1 LSHCSAGKAE
11 LSLALATL
19 SSLCLAMASRAC
31 YAGPTARHCAPLCAQ
46 LSRGPSLCVMPRAL
60 PRAVGALASVVH
72 RTASWLPCWACDSV
86 EWARLLFFVLPH
98 ALAGHLQEDM
108 EQHPAPDRR
117 GIAHADGVAD
127 AFDGFRSDL
136 PCRGQGACH
145 MPCCIPRV
153 HVPCRHVALYAN
165 TFVQAPVRMWE
176 TGMGGPSDR
185 GSRFGPKTSQAPC
198 ELTVSF
204 AHRLRRMTSST

>member
-1 LSHCSAGKAE
+1 MPVPQHAIVHRYAPSSPAAPLSASCRVHCPGP
-11 LSLALATL
+11 LALWRRSCTGRRRGCPVGPVTPL
-19 SSLCLAMASRAC
+19 SGLVCL
-31 YAGPTARHCAPLCAQ
+31 
-46 LSRGPSLCVMPRAL
+46 
-60 PRAVGALASVVH
+60 
-72 RTASWLPCWACDSV
+72 
-86 EWARLLFFVLPH
+86 FVLPH

-117 GIAHADGVAD
+117 GIAPADGVAD